1 MNPNAIIGTA
11 NNAIFTENP
20 RDVTHAVRVVPIFAH
35 MMTPMALPR
44 VRRPAFTKLT
54 TMIVVADED

>member
-1 MNPNAIIGTA
+1 MKPNAIIGTA
-11 NNAIFTENP
+11 NRAMFTEKP
-20 RDVTHAVRVVPIFAH
+20 REVTQAVRVVPMFAP

-54 TMIVVADED
+54 TMMVVADDD